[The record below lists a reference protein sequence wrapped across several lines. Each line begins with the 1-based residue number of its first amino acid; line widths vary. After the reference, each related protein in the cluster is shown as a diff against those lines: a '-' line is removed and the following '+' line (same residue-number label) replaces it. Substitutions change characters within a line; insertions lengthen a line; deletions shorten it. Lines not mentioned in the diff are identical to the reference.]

1 MFKASKCG
9 NEQMG
14 KLDGRV
20 ALITGA
26 VVALDSRQPRHL
38 LKRGLMLLLLVGVKQ
53 NSIDTSEPV
62 GVALG
67 VFLDER
73 LVCQVEQRRV

>member
-1 MFKASKCG
+1 MFKASKLG

-53 NSIDTSEPV
+53 NSIEANNCSARMRPPFS
-62 GVALG
+62 ALPISAI
-67 VFLDER
+67 EATR
-73 LVCQVEQRRV
+73 QK